1 MTKNLKKYLILGFLF
16 FFPIFVYVFLSTGIN
31 NFAKLP
37 VLTQTVMDIE
47 NIEGNSANVSF
58 KNKISI
64 VAFWGGDVN
73 SKKSE
78 ALNLNQ
84 KIYKRFNEF
93 QDFQFVLLHNKNDN
107 QAIEDLKSELV
118 SGVGT
123 DLKNWNF
130 IPTTQSN
137 IKMIFESFK
146 TNIELDKSFSTPY
159 VFIVDRDLSL
169 RGRDDDEDIGVLYGF
184 DSQSVAEINNKMVD
198 DVKIILAEYRLAL
211 KKNDSLFNDCLLYT
225 SPSPRDGLLSRM
237 PSSA

>member
-37 VLTQTVMDIE
+37 VLTEKVMDIE
-47 NIEGNSANVSF
+47 NIEGNIANVSF
-58 KNKISI
+58 KNKISV

-73 SKKSE
+73 NKKSE

-84 KIYKRFNEF
+84 KIYKRFYEF
-93 QDFQFVLLHNKNDN
+93 QDFQFVLLHDKSDN
-107 QAIEDLKSELV
+107 EAIEDLKSDLV

-130 IPTTQSN
+130 ISTTQSN
-137 IKMIFESFK
+137 IKMIFDSFK
-146 TNIELDKSFSTPY
+146 TNIDLDNNFSTPY
-159 VFIVDRDLSL
+159 VFIIDRNLSL
-169 RGRDDDEDIGVLYGF
+169 RGRDDDEDIGMLFGF
-184 DSQSVAEINNKMVD
+184 NSQSVAEINNKMVD

-211 KKNDSLFNDCLLYT
+211 KKNDSLFNE
-225 SPSPRDGLLSRM
+225 
-237 PSSA
+237 

>member
-37 VLTQTVMDIE
+37 VLTENVMDIE
-47 NIEGNSANVSF
+47 NIEGNIANVSF

-73 SKKSE
+73 NKKSE

-93 QDFQFVLLHNKNDN
+93 QDFQFVLLHNKDDN
-107 QAIEDLKSELV
+107 EVIESLKSDLV

-137 IKMIFESFK
+137 IKMVFDSFN
-146 TNIELDKSFSTPY
+146 TNIELDQSFSTPY

-169 RGRDDDEDIGVLYGF
+169 RGRDDDEDIGMLYGF
-184 DSQSVAEINNKMVD
+184 NSQSVAEINNKMVD

-211 KKNDSLFNDCLLYT
+211 KKNDSLFYE
-225 SPSPRDGLLSRM
+225 
-237 PSSA
+237 

>member
-1 MTKNLKKYLILGFLF
+1 MSKDLKKYLILGFLF

-37 VLTQTVMDIE
+37 ILTQGVMDIE
-47 NIEGNSANVSF
+47 SIEGNEANISF

-73 SKKSE
+73 NKKSE

-84 KIYKRFNEF
+84 KIYRRFNEF

-107 QAIEDLKSELV
+107 EAIEDLKSELV

-137 IKMIFESFK
+137 IKMIFDSFK
-146 TNIELDKSFSTPY
+146 TDIELDQSYSTPY

-169 RGRDDDEDIGVLYGF
+169 RGRDDDEDIGMLYGF
-184 DSQSVAEINNKMVD
+184 NSQSVAEINNKMVD
-198 DVKIILAEYRLAL
+198 DVKIIAI
-211 KKNDSLFNDCLLYT
+211 FT
-225 SPSPRDGLLSRM
+225 I
-237 PSSA
+237 

>member
-37 VLTQTVMDIE
+37 VLTENVMDIE
-47 NIEGNSANVSF
+47 NIEGNIANVSF

-73 SKKSE
+73 NKKSE

-93 QDFQFVLLHNKNDN
+93 QDFQFVLLHNKDDN
-107 QAIEDLKSELV
+107 EVIESLKSDLV

-130 IPTTQSN
+130 IPTTQLN
-137 IKMIFESFK
+137 IKMIFDSFN
-146 TNIELDKSFSTPY
+146 TNIELDQSFSTPY

-169 RGRDDDEDIGVLYGF
+169 RGRDDDEDIGMLYGF
-184 DSQSVAEINNKMVD
+184 NSQSVAEINNKMVD

-211 KKNDSLFNDCLLYT
+211 KKNDSLFYE
-225 SPSPRDGLLSRM
+225 
-237 PSSA
+237 

>member
-1 MTKNLKKYLILGFLF
+1 MSKDLKKYLILGFLF

-37 VLTQTVMDIE
+37 ILTQGVMDIE
-47 NIEGNSANVSF
+47 SIEGNDANISF

-64 VAFWGGDVN
+64 VAFWGGDVKN
-73 SKKSE
+73 KKSE

-84 KIYKRFNEF
+84 KIYRRFNEF

-107 QAIEDLKSELV
+107 EAIEDLKSELV

-137 IKMIFESFK
+137 IKMIFDSFK
-146 TNIELDKSFSTPY
+146 TDIELDQSYSTPY

-169 RGRDDDEDIGVLYGF
+169 RGRDDDEDIGMLYGF
-184 DSQSVAEINNKMVD
+184 NSQSVAEINNKMVD

-211 KKNDSLFNDCLLYT
+211 KKNDSLFYE
-225 SPSPRDGLLSRM
+225 
-237 PSSA
+237 

>member
-37 VLTQTVMDIE
+37 VLTETVMDIE
-47 NIEGNSANVSF
+47 NIEGNITNVSF
-58 KNKISI
+58 KNKISV
-64 VAFWGGDVN
+64 VAFWGGDVKN
-73 SKKSE
+73 KKSE

-84 KIYKRFNEF
+84 KIYKRFYEF
-93 QDFQFVLLHNKNDN
+93 QDFQFVLLHNNRDN
-107 QAIEDLKSELV
+107 EAIEDLKSDLV

-137 IKMIFESFK
+137 IKMIFDSFK
-146 TNIELDKSFSTPY
+146 TNIDLDNSFSTPY
-159 VFIVDRDLSL
+159 VFIVDRNLSL
-169 RGRDDDEDIGVLYGF
+169 RGRDDDEDIGMLFGF
-184 DSQSVAEINNKMVD
+184 NSQSVAEINNKMVD

-211 KKNDSLFNDCLLYT
+211 KKNDSLFNE
-225 SPSPRDGLLSRM
+225 
-237 PSSA
+237 

>member
-37 VLTQTVMDIE
+37 ILTEAVMDIE
-47 NIEGNSANVSF
+47 NIEGNSAKVSF
-58 KNKISI
+58 KNKISV

-73 SKKSE
+73 NKKSE

-84 KIYKRFNEF
+84 KIYKRFYEF
-93 QDFQFVLLHNKNDN
+93 QDFQFVLLHDKSDN
-107 QAIEDLKSELV
+107 EAIEDLKSDLV

-137 IKMIFESFK
+137 IKMIFDSFK
-146 TNIELDKSFSTPY
+146 TNIELDESFSTPY
-159 VFIVDRDLSL
+159 VFIVDRELSL
-169 RGRDDDEDIGVLYGF
+169 RGRDDDEDIGMLFGF
-184 DSQSVAEINNKMVD
+184 NSQSVAEINNKMVD

-211 KKNDSLFNDCLLYT
+211 KKNDSLFNE
-225 SPSPRDGLLSRM
+225 
-237 PSSA
+237 

>member
-37 VLTQTVMDIE
+37 VMTETVMDIE

-58 KNKISI
+58 KNKISV

-73 SKKSE
+73 NKKSE

-84 KIYKRFNEF
+84 KIYKRFYEF
-93 QDFQFVLLHNKNDN
+93 QDFQFVLLHDKNDN
-107 QAIEDLKSELV
+107 EAIEDLKSDLV

-137 IKMIFESFK
+137 IKMIFDSFK
-146 TNIELDKSFSTPY
+146 TNIELDNNFSTPY
-159 VFIVDRDLSL
+159 VFIVDRNLSL
-169 RGRDDDEDIGVLYGF
+169 RGRDDDEDIGMLFGF
-184 DSQSVAEINNKMVD
+184 NSQSVAEINNKMVD

-211 KKNDSLFNDCLLYT
+211 KKNDSLFNE
-225 SPSPRDGLLSRM
+225 
-237 PSSA
+237 

>member
-37 VLTQTVMDIE
+37 VLTENVMDIE
-47 NIEGNSANVSF
+47 NIEGNVANVSF
-58 KNKISI
+58 KNKISV
-64 VAFWGGDVN
+64 VAFWGGDVDN
-73 SKKSE
+73 KKSE

-84 KIYKRFNEF
+84 KIYKRFYEF
-93 QDFQFVLLHNKNDN
+93 QDFQFVLLHDKSDN
-107 QAIEDLKSELV
+107 EAIEDLKSDLV

-137 IKMIFESFK
+137 IKMIFDSFK
-146 TNIELDKSFSTPY
+146 TNIDLDNNFSTPY
-159 VFIVDRDLSL
+159 VFIVDRNLSL
-169 RGRDDDEDIGVLYGF
+169 RGRDDDEDIGMLYGF
-184 DSQSVAEINNKMVD
+184 NSQSVAEINNKMVD

-211 KKNDSLFNDCLLYT
+211 KKNDSLFNEQ
-225 SPSPRDGLLSRM
+225 
-237 PSSA
+237 

>member
-37 VLTQTVMDIE
+37 VLTEVVMDIE
-47 NIEGNSANVSF
+47 NIEGNIANISF
-58 KNKISI
+58 KNKISV

-73 SKKSE
+73 NKKSE

-84 KIYKRFNEF
+84 KIYKRFYEF
-93 QDFQFVLLHNKNDN
+93 QDFQFVLLHDKSDN
-107 QAIEDLKSELV
+107 EAIEDLKSDLV

-130 IPTTQSN
+130 ISTTQSN
-137 IKMIFESFK
+137 IKMIFDSFK
-146 TNIELDKSFSTPY
+146 TNIDLDNSFSTPY
-159 VFIVDRDLSL
+159 VFIVDRNLSL
-169 RGRDDDEDIGVLYGF
+169 RGRDDDEDIGMLFGF
-184 DSQSVAEINNKMVD
+184 NSQSVAEINNKMVD

-211 KKNDSLFNDCLLYT
+211 KKNDSLFNEY
-225 SPSPRDGLLSRM
+225 
-237 PSSA
+237 

>member
-37 VLTQTVMDIE
+37 VLTENVMDIE

-73 SKKSE
+73 NKKSE

-93 QDFQFVLLHNKNDN
+93 QDFQFVLLHNKDDN
-107 QAIEDLKSELV
+107 EVIESLKSDLV

-137 IKMIFESFK
+137 IKMIFDSFN
-146 TNIELDKSFSTPY
+146 TNIELDQSFSTPY

-169 RGRDDDEDIGVLYGF
+169 RGRDDDKDIGMLYGF
-184 DSQSVAEINNKMVD
+184 NSQSVAEINNKMVD

-211 KKNDSLFNDCLLYT
+211 KKNDSLFYE
-225 SPSPRDGLLSRM
+225 
-237 PSSA
+237 

>member
-58 KNKISI
+58 KNKISV

-73 SKKSE
+73 NKKSE

-84 KIYKRFNEF
+84 KIYKRFYEF
-93 QDFQFVLLHNKNDN
+93 EDFQFVLLHDKSDN
-107 QAIEDLKSELV
+107 EAIEDLKSDLV

-137 IKMIFESFK
+137 IKMIFDSFK
-146 TNIELDKSFSTPY
+146 TNIDLDNSFSTPY
-159 VFIVDRDLSL
+159 VFIVDRNLSL
-169 RGRDDDEDIGVLYGF
+169 RGRDDDEDIGMLFGF
-184 DSQSVAEINNKMVD
+184 NSQSVAEINNKMVD

-211 KKNDSLFNDCLLYT
+211 KKNDSLFNE
-225 SPSPRDGLLSRM
+225 
-237 PSSA
+237 

>member
-1 MTKNLKKYLILGFLF
+1 MSKDLKKYLILGFLF

-37 VLTQTVMDIE
+37 ILTQGVMDIE
-47 NIEGNSANVSF
+47 SIEGNDANISF

-73 SKKSE
+73 NKKSE

-84 KIYKRFNEF
+84 KIYRRFNEF

-107 QAIEDLKSELV
+107 EAINDLKSDLI

-130 IPTTQSN
+130 ISTTQTN
-137 IKMIFESFK
+137 IKMIFDSFK
-146 TNIELDKSFSTPY
+146 TDIELDQSFSTPY

-169 RGRDDDEDIGVLYGF
+169 RGRDDDEDIGMLYGF
-184 DSQSVAEINNKMVD
+184 NSQSVAEINNKMVD

-211 KKNDSLFNDCLLYT
+211 KKNDSLFYE
-225 SPSPRDGLLSRM
+225 
-237 PSSA
+237 

>member
-37 VLTQTVMDIE
+37 VLTETVMDIE
-47 NIEGNSANVSF
+47 NIEGNIANVSF
-58 KNKISI
+58 KNKISV

-73 SKKSE
+73 NKKSE

-84 KIYKRFNEF
+84 KIYKRFYEF
-93 QDFQFVLLHNKNDN
+93 QDFQFVLLHDKNDN
-107 QAIEDLKSELV
+107 EAIEDLKSDLV

-137 IKMIFESFK
+137 IKMIFDSFK
-146 TNIELDKSFSTPY
+146 TNIELDNNFSTPS
-159 VFIVDRDLSL
+159 VCIIDRNLSL
-169 RGRDDDEDIGVLYGF
+169 RGRDDDEDIGMLFGF
-184 DSQSVAEINNKMVD
+184 NSQSVAEINNKMVD
-198 DVKIILAEYRLAL
+198 DVKIILAEYR
-211 KKNDSLFNDCLLYT
+211 FCLLYT
-225 SPSPRDGLLSRM
+225 SPSPRD
-237 PSSA
+237 P

>member
-37 VLTQTVMDIE
+37 VLTETVMDIE
-47 NIEGNSANVSF
+47 NIEGNTANVSF
-58 KNKISI
+58 KNKISV

-73 SKKSE
+73 NKKSE

-84 KIYKRFNEF
+84 KIYKRFYEF
-93 QDFQFVLLHNKNDN
+93 QDFQFVLLHDKSDN
-107 QAIEDLKSELV
+107 EAIEDLKSDLV

-130 IPTTQSN
+130 ISTTQSN
-137 IKMIFESFK
+137 IKMIFDSFK
-146 TNIELDKSFSTPY
+146 TNIDLDNSFSTPY
-159 VFIVDRDLSL
+159 VFIVDRNLSL
-169 RGRDDDEDIGVLYGF
+169 RGRDDDEDIGMLFGF
-184 DSQSVAEINNKMVD
+184 NSQSVAEINNKMVD

-211 KKNDSLFNDCLLYT
+211 KKNDSLFNEY
-225 SPSPRDGLLSRM
+225 
-237 PSSA
+237 

>member
-37 VLTQTVMDIE
+37 VLTETVMDIE
-47 NIEGNSANVSF
+47 NIEGNIANVSF
-58 KNKISI
+58 KNKISV

-73 SKKSE
+73 NKKSE

-84 KIYKRFNEF
+84 KIYKRFYEF
-93 QDFQFVLLHNKNDN
+93 QDFQFVLLHDKSDN
-107 QAIEDLKSELV
+107 EAIEDLKSDLV

-130 IPTTQSN
+130 ISTTQSN
-137 IKMIFESFK
+137 IKMIFDSFK
-146 TNIELDKSFSTPY
+146 TNIDLDNSFSTPY

-169 RGRDDDEDIGVLYGF
+169 RGRDDDEDIGMLFGF
-184 DSQSVAEINNKMVD
+184 NSQSVAEINNKMVD

-211 KKNDSLFNDCLLYT
+211 KKNDSLFNEY
-225 SPSPRDGLLSRM
+225 
-237 PSSA
+237 

>member
-37 VLTQTVMDIE
+37 VLTEAVMDIE

-58 KNKISI
+58 KNKISV

-73 SKKSE
+73 NKKSE

-84 KIYKRFNEF
+84 KIYKRFYEF
-93 QDFQFVLLHNKNDN
+93 QDFQFVLLHDKNDN
-107 QAIEDLKSELV
+107 EAIEDLKSDLV

-137 IKMIFESFK
+137 IKMIFDSFK
-146 TNIELDKSFSTPY
+146 TNIELDNSFSTPY
-159 VFIVDRDLSL
+159 VFIVDRNLSL
-169 RGRDDDEDIGVLYGF
+169 RGRDDDEDIGMLFGF
-184 DSQSVAEINNKMVD
+184 NSQSVAEINNKMVD

-211 KKNDSLFNDCLLYT
+211 KKNDSLFNE
-225 SPSPRDGLLSRM
+225 
-237 PSSA
+237 

>member
-16 FFPIFVYVFLSTGIN
+16 FFPIFVYVFLSTGKN

-37 VLTQTVMDIE
+37 ILTEAVMDIE
-47 NIEGNSANVSF
+47 NIEGNSAKVSF
-58 KNKISI
+58 KNKISV

-73 SKKSE
+73 NKKSE

-84 KIYKRFNEF
+84 KIYKRFYEF
-93 QDFQFVLLHNKNDN
+93 QDFQFVLLHDKSDN
-107 QAIEDLKSELV
+107 EAIEDLKSDLV

-137 IKMIFESFK
+137 IKMIFDSFK
-146 TNIELDKSFSTPY
+146 TNIDLDNSFSTPY
-159 VFIVDRDLSL
+159 VFIVDRNLSL
-169 RGRDDDEDIGVLYGF
+169 RGRDDDEDIGMLFGF
-184 DSQSVAEINNKMVD
+184 NSQSVAEINNKMVD

-211 KKNDSLFNDCLLYT
+211 KKNDSLFNE
-225 SPSPRDGLLSRM
+225 
-237 PSSA
+237 

>member
-37 VLTQTVMDIE
+37 VLTETVMDIE
-47 NIEGNSANVSF
+47 NIEGNIANVSF
-58 KNKISI
+58 KNKISV

-73 SKKSE
+73 NKKSE

-84 KIYKRFNEF
+84 KIYKRFYEF
-93 QDFQFVLLHNKNDN
+93 QDFQFVLLHDKRDN
-107 QAIEDLKSELV
+107 EAIEDLKSDLV

-137 IKMIFESFK
+137 IKMIFDSFK
-146 TNIELDKSFSTPY
+146 TNIDLDNNFSTPY
-159 VFIVDRDLSL
+159 VFIVDRNLSL
-169 RGRDDDEDIGVLYGF
+169 RGRDDDEDIGMLYGF
-184 DSQSVAEINNKMVD
+184 NSQSVAEINNKMVD

-211 KKNDSLFNDCLLYT
+211 KKNDSLFNE
-225 SPSPRDGLLSRM
+225 
-237 PSSA
+237 

>member
-1 MTKNLKKYLILGFLF
+1 MSKDFQKYLILGFLF

-37 VLTQTVMDIE
+37 VLTENVTDIK

-107 QAIEDLKSELV
+107 EAIADLKSDLV

-137 IKMIFESFK
+137 IKMIFDSFK
-146 TNIELDKSFSTPY
+146 TNIELDNSFSTPY
-159 VFIVDRDLSL
+159 VFIVDRNLSL
-169 RGRDDDEDIGVLYGF
+169 RGRDDDEDIGMLFGF
-184 DSQSVAEINNKMVD
+184 NSQSVAEINNKMVD

-211 KKNDSLFNDCLLYT
+211 KKNDSLFYE
-225 SPSPRDGLLSRM
+225 
-237 PSSA
+237 

>member
-37 VLTQTVMDIE
+37 VLTENVMDIE

-73 SKKSE
+73 NKKSE

-93 QDFQFVLLHNKNDN
+93 QDFQFVLLHNKDDN
-107 QAIEDLKSELV
+107 EVIESLKSDLV

-137 IKMIFESFK
+137 IKMIFDSFN
-146 TNIELDKSFSTPY
+146 TNIELDQSFSTPY

-169 RGRDDDEDIGVLYGF
+169 RGRDDDEDIGMLYGF
-184 DSQSVAEINNKMVD
+184 NSQSVAEINNKMVD

-211 KKNDSLFNDCLLYT
+211 KKNDSLFYE
-225 SPSPRDGLLSRM
+225 
-237 PSSA
+237 

>member
-1 MTKNLKKYLILGFLF
+1 MAFSF

-37 VLTQTVMDIE
+37 VLTETVMDIE
-47 NIEGNSANVSF
+47 NIEGNIANVSF
-58 KNKISI
+58 KNKISV

-73 SKKSE
+73 NKKSE

-84 KIYKRFNEF
+84 KIYKRFYEF
-93 QDFQFVLLHNKNDN
+93 QDFQFVLLHDKSDN
-107 QAIEDLKSELV
+107 EAIEDLKSDLV

-137 IKMIFESFK
+137 IKMIFDSFK
-146 TNIELDKSFSTPY
+146 TNIDLDNSFSTPY
-159 VFIVDRDLSL
+159 VFIVDRNLSL
-169 RGRDDDEDIGVLYGF
+169 RGRDDDEDIGMLFGF
-184 DSQSVAEINNKMVD
+184 NSQSVAEINNKMVD

-211 KKNDSLFNDCLLYT
+211 KKNDSLFNE
-225 SPSPRDGLLSRM
+225 
-237 PSSA
+237 

>member
-37 VLTQTVMDIE
+37 VLTETVMDIE
-47 NIEGNSANVSF
+47 NIEGNTANVSF
-58 KNKISI
+58 KNKISV

-73 SKKSE
+73 NKKSE

-84 KIYKRFNEF
+84 KIYKRFYEF
-93 QDFQFVLLHNKNDN
+93 QDFQFVLLHDKSDN
-107 QAIEDLKSELV
+107 EAIEDLKSDLV

-137 IKMIFESFK
+137 IKMIFDSFK
-146 TNIELDKSFSTPY
+146 TNIDLDNSFSTPY
-159 VFIVDRDLSL
+159 VFIVDRNLSL
-169 RGRDDDEDIGVLYGF
+169 RGRDDDEDIGMLFGF
-184 DSQSVAEINNKMVD
+184 NSQSVAEINNKMVD

-211 KKNDSLFNDCLLYT
+211 KKNDSLFNE
-225 SPSPRDGLLSRM
+225 
-237 PSSA
+237 

>member
-16 FFPIFVYVFLSTGIN
+16 FFPIFIYVFLSTGIN

-37 VLTQTVMDIE
+37 VLTETVMDIE
-47 NIEGNSANVSF
+47 NIEGNIANVSF
-58 KNKISI
+58 KNKISV

-73 SKKSE
+73 NKKSE

-84 KIYKRFNEF
+84 KIYKRFYEF
-93 QDFQFVLLHNKNDN
+93 QDFQFVLLHDKSDN
-107 QAIEDLKSELV
+107 EAIEDLKSDLV

-137 IKMIFESFK
+137 IKMIFDSFK
-146 TNIELDKSFSTPY
+146 TNIDLDNSFSTPY
-159 VFIVDRDLSL
+159 VFIVDRNLSL
-169 RGRDDDEDIGVLYGF
+169 RGRDDDEDIGMLFGF
-184 DSQSVAEINNKMVD
+184 NSQSVAEINNKMVD

-211 KKNDSLFNDCLLYT
+211 KKNDSLFNEY
-225 SPSPRDGLLSRM
+225 
-237 PSSA
+237 

>member
-37 VLTQTVMDIE
+37 VLTETVMDIE
-47 NIEGNSANVSF
+47 NIEGNIANVSF
-58 KNKISI
+58 KNKISV

-73 SKKSE
+73 NKKSE

-84 KIYKRFNEF
+84 KIYKRFYEF
-93 QDFQFVLLHNKNDN
+93 QDFQFVLLHDKSDN
-107 QAIEDLKSELV
+107 VAIEELKSDLV

-130 IPTTQSN
+130 ISTTQSN
-137 IKMIFESFK
+137 IKMIFDSFK
-146 TNIELDKSFSTPY
+146 TNIDLDNSFSTPY
-159 VFIVDRDLSL
+159 VFIVDRNLSL
-169 RGRDDDEDIGVLYGF
+169 RGRDDDEDIGMLFGF
-184 DSQSVAEINNKMVD
+184 NSQSVAEINNKMVD

-211 KKNDSLFNDCLLYT
+211 KKNDSLFNE
-225 SPSPRDGLLSRM
+225 
-237 PSSA
+237 